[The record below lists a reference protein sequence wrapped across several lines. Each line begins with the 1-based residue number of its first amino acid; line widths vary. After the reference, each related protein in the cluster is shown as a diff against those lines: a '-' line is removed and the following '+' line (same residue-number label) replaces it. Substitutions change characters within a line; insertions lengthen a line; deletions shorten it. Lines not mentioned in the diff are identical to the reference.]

1 MSTETTKT
9 RKAYRQGELLFVP
22 LDEAEMAT
30 IGLKN
35 NSGPS
40 WKQLPTNVLR
50 EGEAT
55 GHKHEVITQ
64 TPEAASI
71 LAPVNQFIR
80 GLANMANIGSED
92 RMLVATT
99 PAEIVHP
106 EHKALSLPQGNYLV
120 IVQREY
126 DEVKARRILD

>member
-1 MSTETTKT
+1 MSTETKKT

-22 LDEAEMAT
+22 LDEVELAV

-35 NSGPS
+35 NSGSS
-40 WKQLPTNVLR
+40 WKKLESNVLR
-50 EGEAT
+50 EGETT

-64 TPEAASI
+64 TPDASSI
-71 LAPVNQFIR
+71 MTPINQFIR

-99 PAEIVHP
+99 PAEIIHP
-106 EHKALSLPQGNYLV
+106 EHKALALPQGNYLV